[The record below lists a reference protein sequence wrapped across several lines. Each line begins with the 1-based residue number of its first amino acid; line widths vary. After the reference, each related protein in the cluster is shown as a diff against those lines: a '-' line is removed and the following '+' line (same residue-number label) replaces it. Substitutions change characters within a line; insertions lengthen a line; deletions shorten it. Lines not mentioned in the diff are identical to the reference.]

1 MPRALATFTWTLAV
15 PFFVSWTFLGTW
27 LLLCYYWIFVHV
39 ALSVWACRLRARVQR
54 TEANLRDIE
63 DDETLRRWGQ
73 VSRSSASRPLVEV
86 ARGGESLSSAAIR
99 ALPCETAAVPE
110 TVLGKCECPICLSE
124 IEAGDSIRCLPTS
137 GSYAVRIARCASRRW
152 RRRLRER
159 SPPFFFGSE

>member
-27 LLLCYYWIFVHV
+27 LLWCYYWIFVHV
-39 ALSVWACRLRARVQR
+39 ALSVWACRLRARVRR

-124 IEAGDSIRCLPTS
+124 IETGDSIRCLPS
-137 GSYAVRIARCASRRW
+137 CGHKFHRSCIDLWLVRRADCPLCKQKVA
-152 RRRLRER
+152 EAT
-159 SPPFFFGSE
+159 